1 MQTATPDWRSDSL
14 WQKQP
19 AFLHVPISN
28 SHLSPWLNF
37 ISPMAFANLKTLEL
51 KFSAEPQHCHHRPG
65 ALEERR
71 GCAQRIKTNIIQTA
85 RTFASLATRCQLREL
100 TLEFPV
106 GLIQVLIYHGEIED
120 LEGMC
125 SDIIRLVTVLRAI
138 ATIRGLK
145 VLRLSKLVPQLS
157 PQYFNRTMRVPIVLP
172 RLSPRSLQL
181 NVAIAY
187 LQHELDTACSTIV
200 DMFSTTTLVGI
211 APYPDVETYKENAIR
226 IRGHTLDEPELYATD
241 PQPKRYQTPMSK
253 LFAAGVNHIVTEY
266 NLHAQENIKSQ
277 DYHVRKARI
286 IKAKF
291 DFIVGFRTELQELG
305 IVEDT

>member
-19 AFLHVPISN
+19 SFLHAPISN

-51 KFSAEPQHCHHRPG
+51 KFSAEPQHCHHRSG

-125 SDIIRLVTVLRAI
+125 YDIIRLVYCAQLRPYAVSKFCAYRNSFLSFHLNTSI
-138 ATIRGLK
+138 ARC
-145 VLRLSKLVPQLS
+145 VFLSC
-157 PQYFNRTMRVPIVLP
+157 
-172 RLSPRSLQL
+172 SL
-181 NVAIAY
+181 
-187 LQHELDTACSTIV
+187 D
-200 DMFSTTTLVGI
+200 
-211 APYPDVETYKENAIR
+211 
-226 IRGHTLDEPELYATD
+226 
-241 PQPKRYQTPMSK
+241 
-253 LFAAGVNHIVTEY
+253 
-266 NLHAQENIKSQ
+266 
-277 DYHVRKARI
+277 
-286 IKAKF
+286 
-291 DFIVGFRTELQELG
+291 
-305 IVEDT
+305 